1 MNDRQQL
8 ISLLTGVQSSKKS
21 YYTELKKMVI
31 ELKKKNM
38 QLEIINDITKSFNI
52 DMSMDEM
59 LKNSIDKLK
68 TIFPVERI
76 SLSLC
81 ENHKLVLTNVYPAHS
96 LYFPTVD
103 EQIH

>member
-68 TIFPVERI
+68 PESVTK
-76 SLSLC
+76 
-81 ENHKLVLTNVYPAHS
+81 H
-96 LYFPTVD
+96 LYNGRKPL
-103 EQIH
+103 IR